1 MGGLLGGST
10 PKPVTPPPVPPPLP
24 IPEPGPE
31 AGEQARK
38 RRPRG
43 RRATFLTGDLIPT
56 EQELKKKQLG

>member
-1 MGGLLGGST
+1 MGGLLGGSGA
-10 PKPVTPPPVPPPLP
+10 KPVKTPPVPPPLP
-24 IPEPGPE
+24 IPEAGPE

-56 EQELKKKQLG
+56 DEELKKKQLG